1 MELRHYSRVMRRWK
15 WVIVATVV
23 AAVGIVL
30 VGLGTLSRNYS
41 ATTTLAVSS
50 QDTSSAL
57 GSGNVLYLDRLANT
71 YARLASSPA
80 VLAGVQRRL
89 HLAHPPVV
97 AVRVDPETD
106 LVEITA
112 RAPSS
117 DASARIANA
126 VAATVIA
133 SLQRIEKAQIAALD
147 KDLQAK
153 VVTARDA
160 LIAETVQKNDL
171 EAQSSLTPDQQRKLL
186 SINEDIHVSTVALN
200 ALLVQY
206 AADRAARSAG
216 GAGVSILVPATP
228 PGSAGGPSV
237 AAALALAILVGGLG
251 GVAIA
256 FVLENLHPTM
266 RGSEAIAEASGA
278 PLVGLIR
285 TEKNGATPLFTNGA
299 GAVQD
304 FRRLAFSVM
313 VTHKDSVPALLIVS
327 TERGEGKSTVT
338 ANLGRALALGGR
350 RVLIVD
356 ADLHGPIQHLIFD
369 VPAEPG
375 LSEVLTGADIKT
387 AIRQTATES
396 LSLLPAGSPPPDPG
410 RLLVSSQVES
420 VLTSLKEKFDVIL
433 IDSPASLAVAD
444 ALFLAPVVDHLLLV
458 VREGWARPDS
468 VERVRDQFSHAG
480 VESVSVIINRAD
492 LRHTHYDYGPSQSGW
507 PSSVIEKKVDMAAK
521 WTVGNRRTP

>member
-1 MELRHYSRVMRRWK
+1 M
-15 WVIVATVV
+15 
-23 AAVGIVL
+23 
-30 VGLGTLSRNYS
+30 
-41 ATTTLAVSS
+41 
-50 QDTSSAL
+50 
-57 GSGNVLYLDRLANT
+57 
-71 YARLASSPA
+71 
-80 VLAGVQRRL
+80 
-89 HLAHPPVV
+89 
-97 AVRVDPETD
+97 
-106 LVEITA
+106 
-112 RAPSS
+112 
-117 DASARIANA
+117 
-126 VAATVIA
+126 
-133 SLQRIEKAQIAALD
+133 
-147 KDLQAK
+147 
-153 VVTARDA
+153 VTARDA
-160 LIAETVQKNDL
+160 LIAETGQKDDL
-171 EAQSSLTPDQQRKLL
+171 EAQSSLTPDEQQKLL
-186 SINEDIHVSTVALN
+186 SIKQDIHVSTVALN

-313 VTHKDSVPALLIVS
+313 VTHKVDPISHSVDSVPALLVVS

-356 ADLHGPIQHLIFD
+356 ADLHGPTQHLIFD

-375 LSEVLTGADIKT
+375 LSEVLRGAKIRT
-387 AIRQTATES
+387 AIYQTATES

-420 VLTSLKEKFDVIL
+420 VLTSLKEQFDVIL

-480 VESVSVIINRAD
+480 VEMSVIINRAD
-492 LRHTHYDYGPSQSGW
+492 LRHTHYGYGDSQSGW
-507 PSSVIEKKVDMAAK
+507 PSSVIEKVDMAAK
-521 WTVGNRRTP
+521 RTVGNRGTP

>member
-80 VLAGVQRRL
+80 VPGGVQRRL

-160 LIAETVQKNDL
+160 LIAETVQ
-171 EAQSSLTPDQQRKLL
+171 
-186 SINEDIHVSTVALN
+186 
-200 ALLVQY
+200 
-206 AADRAARSAG
+206 
-216 GAGVSILVPATP
+216 
-228 PGSAGGPSV
+228 
-237 AAALALAILVGGLG
+237 
-251 GVAIA
+251 
-256 FVLENLHPTM
+256 
-266 RGSEAIAEASGA
+266 
-278 PLVGLIR
+278 R
-285 TEKNGATPLFTNGA
+285 TTW
-299 GAVQD
+299 
-304 FRRLAFSVM
+304 RHSR
-313 VTHKDSVPALLIVS
+313 
-327 TERGEGKSTVT
+327 
-338 ANLGRALALGGR
+338 
-350 RVLIVD
+350 
-356 ADLHGPIQHLIFD
+356 
-369 VPAEPG
+369 
-375 LSEVLTGADIKT
+375 
-387 AIRQTATES
+387 
-396 LSLLPAGSPPPDPG
+396 
-410 RLLVSSQVES
+410 
-420 VLTSLKEKFDVIL
+420 
-433 IDSPASLAVAD
+433 ASL
-444 ALFLAPVVDHLLLV
+444 PTSSGSCSRSTRTSTS
-458 VREGWARPDS
+458 VRWR
-468 VERVRDQFSHAG
+468 
-480 VESVSVIINRAD
+480 
-492 LRHTHYDYGPSQSGW
+492 
-507 PSSVIEKKVDMAAK
+507 
-521 WTVGNRRTP
+521 

>member
-1 MELRHYSRVMRRWK
+1 MRRWK
-15 WVIVATVV
+15 WVILATVV
-23 AAVGIVL
+23 AAEGIVL

-41 ATTTLAVSS
+41 ATTTLVVSS
-50 QDTSSAL
+50 QDASSATL

-71 YARLASSPA
+71 YARLASSPP

-89 HLAHPPVV
+89 HLAHAPVV
-97 AVRVDPETD
+97 AVKVDPETD

-117 DASARIANA
+117 DVSARIANA

-133 SLQRIEKAQIAALD
+133 NLQGIEKAQIAALD

-160 LIAETVQKNDL
+160 LTAEMGQRNRL
-171 EAQSSLTPDQQRKLL
+171 EALSSRTPDEQQKLL
-186 SINEDIHVSTVALN
+186 SIKEEIHVSKVALN

-237 AAALALAILVGGLG
+237 AAALVLAILVGGLG

-356 ADLHGPIQHLIFD
+356 ADLHGSTQHRIFD

-375 LSEVLTGADIKT
+375 LSDVLTGTDIT
-387 AIRQTATES
+387 AAIHETATES

-420 VLTSLKEKFDVIL
+420 VMTSLKEEFDVIL
-433 IDSPASLAVAD
+433 IDSPAALAVAD

-507 PSSVIEKKVDMAAK
+507 PSSMIENKVDMPAK
-521 WTVGNRRTP
+521 WTAGNRRTP